1 VHRAGDKRYDRRLV
15 LAVLKINLLPKYIY
29 ERRKVYRLASIFGVV
44 FIAIVFGMFAWW
56 FMLGNKEIILTGQV
70 DEMELKTSILNDLQ
84 KQVDS
89 EKAKL
94 PPVESKVK
102 FMEDLMAY
110 NVKVPQLYEELAK
123 YTYAR
128 ILYKSVTPAGSNLTI
143 QAHAGSLADC
153 GRYLMNMYRA
163 THIFNSVT
171 ISAVPGWSG
180 TDAAPAQGAAAP
192 SSGFDFTVT
201 CALVNP
207 IAAPAYAAPA
217 AGGEGAPGPGGAP
230 AAGPAPGP

>member
-1 VHRAGDKRYDRRLV
+1 M
-15 LAVLKINLLPKYIY
+15 LKINLLPKYIY
-29 ERRKVYRLASIFGVV
+29 ERRKVYQLASVLGII

-56 FMLGNKEIILTGQV
+56 FVLGNKEIILTGQV

-84 KQVDS
+84 KQVEA

-94 PPVESKVK
+94 PPVEAKVK

-110 NVKVPQLYEELAK
+110 NLQLPKLYEELAK

-128 ILYKSVTPAGSNLTI
+128 ILYKSVTPAANQLSI
-143 QAHAGSLADC
+143 QAHADSLADC

-163 THIFNSVT
+163 DHIFTSVT

-180 TDAAPAQGAAAP
+180 TEAQGGGQPAADQQAAAAP
-192 SSGFDFTVT
+192 PSGFDFTVT
-201 CALVNP
+201 CALSKP

-217 AGGEGAPGPGGAP
+217 AGGDP
-230 AAGPAPGP
+230 AAAGTQPPAP

>member
-1 VHRAGDKRYDRRLV
+1 M
-15 LAVLKINLLPKYIY
+15 LKINLLPKYIY
-29 ERRKVYRLASIFGVV
+29 ERRKIYKLASIFGVL

-84 KQVDS
+84 KQVDG

-102 FMEDLMAY
+102 FIEDLMAY
-110 NVKVPQLYEELAK
+110 NLKVPQLYEELAK

-128 ILYKSVTPAGSNLTI
+128 ILYKSVTPAGNQLTI

-171 ISAVPGWSG
+171 INAVPGWSDSAG
-180 TDAAPAQGAAAP
+180 AAQGAGQPAGQPAAAEP

-207 IAAPAYAAPA
+207 ISAPAYAPPG
-217 AGGEGAPGPGGAP
+217 AGGEGAPGEGGASGASP
-230 AAGPAPGP
+230 PGP

>member
-1 VHRAGDKRYDRRLV
+1 M
-15 LAVLKINLLPKYIY
+15 LKINLLPKYIY
-29 ERRKVYRLASIFGVV
+29 ERRKIYQLASILGVL

-84 KQVDS
+84 KQVDD

-102 FMEDLMAY
+102 FVEDLMAY
-110 NVKVPQLYEELAK
+110 NLKVPQLYEELAR

-128 ILYKSVTPAGSNLTI
+128 ILYKSITPSGSQLTI

-153 GRYLMNMYRA
+153 GRYLMNIYRA
-163 THIFNSVT
+163 TNIFSSVT
-171 ISAVPGWSG
+171 INAVPGWSDTG
-180 TDAAPAQGAAAP
+180 AAQAGGQAGQAAAAP

-201 CALVNP
+201 CTLVNP
-207 IAAPAYAAPA
+207 VAAPAYAPPS
-217 AGGEGAPGPGGAP
+217 AGGEAGPEGAPGAMPGAP
-230 AAGPAPGP
+230 AADGAPAEK